1 MYFFMLP
8 FTGLKPLV
16 ADVYLAVK
24 VLMTKRLS
32 AYCTTKIQLKF
43 RIKNY
48 SHLFF
53 KIYFLS
59 PRQVSNLQP
68 FYN

>member
-32 AYCTTKIQLKF
+32 AYCIAKIQLIF

-48 SHLFF
+48 SHLFL
-53 KIYFLS
+53 KIIF
-59 PRQVSNLQP
+59 VA
-68 FYN
+68 